1 MRMQT
6 LWISIVGVLA
16 VTIYAALAAV
26 QILVLNPLAAAP
38 GRSFDEIHAEMSN
51 AGESLMP
58 GQAFFIL
65 GVGITLAVALAVVAV
80 CTAAHPLIPAMGFLV
95 LLMLGAGGL
104 LHRLVRRRHGTRRRL
119 RHRRGRLLAMGTPPL
134 CRECA
139 LRRRA
144 RRRRSHGR
152 GTPALRSCDRLTSSL
167 ASGPAI
173 VGSQ

>member
-1 MRMQT
+1 MQT

-38 GRSFDEIHAEMSN
+38 GRSLDEIHAEMSN

-65 GVGITLAVALAVVAV
+65 GVGIALAVALAVVAV

-95 LLMLGAGGL
+95 LLMLGAGVTSSPRSAPAWDSPTPSASAGATT
-104 LHRLVRRRHGTRRRL
+104 RHG
-119 RHRRGRLLAMGTPPL
+119 HAPSMP
-134 CRECA
+134 
-139 LRRRA
+139 
-144 RRRRSHGR
+144 
-152 GTPALRSCDRLTSSL
+152 
-167 ASGPAI
+167 
-173 VGSQ
+173 